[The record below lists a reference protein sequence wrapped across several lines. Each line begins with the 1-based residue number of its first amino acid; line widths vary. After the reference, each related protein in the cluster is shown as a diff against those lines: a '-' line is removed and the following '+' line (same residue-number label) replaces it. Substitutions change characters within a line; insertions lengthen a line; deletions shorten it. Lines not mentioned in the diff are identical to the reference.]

1 MGHVRDRWM
10 IPGPS
15 GRKVRGPRYG
25 HGKRWQAR
33 WIEHG
38 EERSATFT
46 TRDAAEHHLAVQ
58 EVGGGGPSRHAMT
71 VSEFAALW
79 EQGQVHYAP
88 SSAHAAHQRL
98 HVMLLPTLGD
108 KYLSEVTRADMQALV
123 GAWAKSHAAST
134 VRQSFSFVNSMF
146 TAAVRD
152 GLLAVSPC
160 VEVNLPRKRAQRVQP
175 LTADQVRQ
183 IAENVPDW
191 YRSMVVVAAATGLR
205 SAELRGLTVDR
216 VVGGDVRV
224 DRQMVD
230 VVRGRPVFGPPKSEA
245 GERNVAM
252 GATAAA
258 ALQHHLDAY
267 GTGVEGLVW
276 VTRQRGPVNRHRA
289 ADIWHGAIDGLGLYP
304 SQRSGF
310 HQLRHYHASL
320 LIAAGFSPKAVAER
334 LGHDDAAETLKTY
347 AHLWPADHD
356 RMTDAIDAAMTGP
369 SWSVSEHSGDLSAR
383 SLGP

>member
-10 IPGPS
+10 IPGPN
-15 GRKVRGPRYG
+15 GKKVRGPRYG

-38 EERSATFT
+38 EEHSATFT

-58 EVGGGGPSRHAMT
+58 EVGGGGAQRRAMT

-88 SSAHAAHQRL
+88 SSAYAAHQRL
-98 HVMLLPTLGD
+98 RVMLLPALGD
-108 KYLSEVTRADMQALV
+108 KYLSEVTRSDMQALV
-123 GAWAKSHAAST
+123 GAWTKTHAAAT

-152 GLLAVSPC
+152 GLLVASPC
-160 VEVNLPRKRAQRVQP
+160 AEVNLPRKRVQRVQP
-175 LTADQVRQ
+175 LSADQVRQ
-183 IAENVPDW
+183 IAENVADR
-191 YRSMVVVAAATGLR
+191 YRSMVIVAAATGLR

-230 VVRGRPVFGPPKSEA
+230 VDRGRPVFGPPKSEA

-258 ALQHHLDAY
+258 ELARHLETY

-276 VTRQRGPVNRHRA
+276 VTRQRGPVDRHRA
-289 ADIWHGAIDGLGLYP
+289 ADIWHHAVDGLGLYP

-347 AHLWPADHD
+347 SHLWPADHD
-356 RMTDAIDAAMTGP
+356 RMTDAIDAAMSGP
-369 SWSVSEHSGDLSAR
+369 SWTVREHSDAESHAQ
-383 SLGP
+383 LGP